1 MGGGIAYGTNEMP
14 LLSSY
19 MPEGDKSVARLQG
32 GGIAYGTKEGRL
44 RILRHAAGAPRP
56 ASSGPSARGD
66 WRYLVDELV
75 EADQV
80 AAAAIPDLPS
90 SDDDA

>member
-1 MGGGIAYGTNEMP
+1 M
-14 LLSSY
+14 
-19 MPEGDKSVARLQG
+19 ARALVQG

-44 RILRHAAGAPRP
+44 RILRHAACAARP
-56 ASSGPSARGD
+56 PTEDSDSRGN
-66 WRYLVDELV
+66 WRSLVDELV

-80 AAAAIPDLPS
+80 AAAAVDDIAS